1 MSVILLRI
9 GRAKYSPARPG
20 GDFSMVAQI
29 AGTAQAVHHGEQGS
43 VCQPERPFVHRTQVL
58 LSTAHQHLFQH
69 SYLKT

>member
-1 MSVILLRI
+1 
-9 GRAKYSPARPG
+9 
-20 GDFSMVAQI
+20 MVAQI